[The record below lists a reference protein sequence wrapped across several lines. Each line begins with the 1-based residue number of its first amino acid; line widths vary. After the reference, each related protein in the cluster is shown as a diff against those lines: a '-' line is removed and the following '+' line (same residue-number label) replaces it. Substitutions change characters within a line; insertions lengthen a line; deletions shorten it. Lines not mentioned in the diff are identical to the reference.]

1 MKLTRFRSRN
11 SARAITVL
19 AAVAVASLFA
29 VGAAGSASAAPL
41 STKSNKTIVNYVALG
56 DSYSS
61 GLGLK
66 NFTGPAGCARSS
78 NNYANH
84 IANSLKLK
92 LTDVTC
98 DGAAAD
104 NIWKTPETLA
114 GGSTVP
120 IQTSALSAS
129 TDLVT
134 ITVGGNG
141 LKFTDI
147 AAVCAAKSPTGPLVL
162 PPLSAFSNC
171 QSYFAFA
178 HTNFANVVNFSVI
191 PDLRAT
197 YAAIKAAAPNAKV
210 FVLGFPTIA
219 PSAPTPTCFS
229 PITTANSYPF
239 TTSDTP
245 FLHGVET
252 LFANAIKTEATN
264 AGFTYVPTFE
274 QSSDDSLCVRHPYVN
289 GVNATL
295 APTGVPVIDP
305 ASLHLNYKGMDFMA
319 DTAQPLI
326 AAALGR

>member
-1 MKLTRFRSRN
+1 MKIARFRSRN
-11 SARAITVL
+11 TARAVRIL
-19 AAVAVASLFA
+19 AGAAVASLFV
-29 VGAAGSASAAPL
+29 VGAAGSAAAAPVTAT
-41 STKSNKTIVNYVALG
+41 SSKPVVNYVALG

-66 NFTGPAGCARSS
+66 HDTGPAGCARSS
-78 NNYANH
+78 KNYAND
-84 IANSLKLK
+84 IADRLKLT

-114 GGSTVP
+114 DGVTVP
-120 IQTSALSAS
+120 VQTSALSAS
-129 TDLVT
+129 TDIVT

-147 AAVCAAKSPTGPLVL
+147 ASVCAAKSPTGPLLL
-162 PPLSAFSNC
+162 PPLAAFSNC
-171 QSYFAFA
+171 QSYFAYT
-178 HTNFANVVNFSVI
+178 HTNFANIVNFSVI

-197 YAAIKAAAPNAKV
+197 YAAIRAAAPNAEV

-229 PITTANSYPF
+229 AITKADSYPF

-274 QSSDDSLCVRHPYVN
+274 LSTDDSLCVRHPYVN

-295 APTGVPVIDP
+295 SPTGVPVIDP
-305 ASLHLNYKGMDFMA
+305 ASLHLNRKGMDFMA
-319 DTAQPLI
+319 DTAGPLVE
-326 AAALGR
+326 AALGR